1 MEQLTGKEARKKRLE
16 ERNEAIIK
24 RYEALSKKKVKNTK
38 NVKLY
43 STEAKIQMVAH
54 EYFLSTRTI
63 EEIIFWKK
71 DK

>member
-1 MEQLTGKEARKKRLE
+1 MEQLTGKEARKKRLN

-24 RYEALSKKKVKNTK
+24 RYEELSEKKVK

-43 STEAKIQMVAH
+43 STEAKIQMVAD